1 MRLSK
6 GLTLIDVLVGVSLT
20 LIIFLGIFGVFQLT
34 LKVIGQSQDRVTA
47 TAIANAQIERIRNL
61 PYEDVGVQGGF
72 PDGVLFPS
80 TTTISGGKEYTIETR
95 VDFVVDP
102 ADGIASPD
110 DECPNDYKRVK
121 VKVSWQGKFGG
132 NVEISTDVAPSSL
145 AQECGT
151 TGGILSVSVFD
162 AYGVMVPFPSIEVR
176 DPSTDEIVKTATPA
190 DGHHYFS
197 LATSTYK
204 VVVTKDGFS
213 AERTYGTDEVATPQ
227 KPHPKVLENQTTE
240 ISFSI
245 DQLSSFSVDT
255 VSGWGAGYFSDSFDD
270 ETKISESSNVLIAKG
285 EATLATTTSG
295 YLSSGYLFSTSS
307 SPENLSSWDEL
318 SWIDYTPQN
327 TELKYQVYYASG
339 SEWYLIPDADL
350 SGNSVGFDTAPV
362 DLSNLSTTTYSE
374 LKLKANFS
382 TNDSATTSE
391 LYSWQLSWITSQT
404 TSIGNVDFSLQ
415 GSKTIGTDADEQPVY
430 KYSQTHTSGSD
441 GHIDISDLEWDSY
454 TFSVDP
460 STGLNLIE
468 TDPSPQ
474 PISLPPD
481 NVVENVTLYLEA
493 QNSLLVT
500 VENIDTLESVFSA
513 TVRLY
518 NSGLGYDNSQYTDQK
533 GQTLFI
539 PLETATYNLEVQ
551 APGYSATSTTVGV
564 TGNNTKTIMLKRVE

>member
-1 MRLSK
+1 MKFSK

-20 LIIFLGIFGVFQLT
+20 LIIFLGIFGVFQLI
-34 LKVIGQSQDRVTA
+34 LKVIAQSQDRITA

-102 ADGIASPD
+102 ADGVASPE
-110 DECPNDYKRVK
+110 DECPNDYKKVK

-132 NVEISTDVAPSSL
+132 QVEVSTDVAPSSL

-151 TGGILSVSVFD
+151 VGGVLSVSVFD
-162 AYGVMVPFPSIEVR
+162 AYGIMVPFPSIEVR
-176 DPSTDEIVKTATPA
+176 DPATDEVIKTATPA

-197 LATSTYK
+197 LPTSTYK

-213 AERTYGTDEVATPQ
+213 TERTYGIDEVATPQ

-245 DQLSSFSVDT
+245 DQLSTFSVDT
-255 VSGWGAGYFSDSFDD
+255 VSGWGVGYFSDSFED
-270 ETKISESSNVLIAKG
+270 ETKISESSNVVVEQGKV
-285 EATLATTTSG
+285 TLATTTSG
-295 YLSSGYLFSTSS
+295 YFSSGYLFSTSS
-307 SPENLSSWDEL
+307 SPENLSSWDEF
-318 SWIDYTPQN
+318 SWIDFTPQN
-327 TELKYQVYYASG
+327 ADLKYQVYYASG
-339 SEWYLIPDADL
+339 SEWYLIPDTDL
-350 SGNSVGFDTAPV
+350 SGNSVGFDTSPV

-374 LKLKANFS
+374 LKLKAIFS

-391 LYSWQLSWITSQT
+391 LYSWQLSWISSET
-404 TSIGNVDFSLQ
+404 TPISNVDFLLQ
-415 GSKTIGTDADEQPVY
+415 GSKIIGADGNEQPVY
-430 KYSQTHTSGSD
+430 KYSQTHISGSD
-441 GHIDISDLEWDSY
+441 GHINISNLEWDLY

-460 STGLNLIE
+460 STGLNLID

-481 NVVENVTLYLEA
+481 NAVVNVMLYLEA

-500 VENIDTLESVFSA
+500 VKDVDTLEPIFSA

-518 NSGLGYDNSQYTDQK
+518 NSGLGYDNSQYTDQN

-539 PLETATYNLEVQ
+539 PLEEATYNLEVQ
-551 APGYSATSTTVGV
+551 APGYSATSTTLGV

>member
-307 SPENLSSWDEL
+307 LPENLSSWDEL